1 MPTNQLTLTA
11 YNPIMYTIRQIFESF
26 RFATKALRSNLLRT
40 ILSLLGV
47 TIGIFAIISVLT
59 IVDSLEKN
67 IKDSLNFLGSSVIYV
82 EKWPFNTDPN
92 FAWWEY
98 LRRPHASYNE
108 YKFLQANL
116 KHHSG
121 IAIFAGRGNQL
132 IRRNSSSVGQVRLVG
147 GSDGYNIIFEVNLE
161 KGRYFTPEETEGGR
175 SVAIIGYEVA
185 QALFPNGE
193 EAVGKD
199 IKIKNL
205 RYKVIGV
212 TKREGQ
218 SFMGFTSSD
227 YLVLIPYNNF
237 RRLYQTGTG
246 AWNETTS
253 RIGLKGFDYDVGLVE
268 LENEARGLLRTRRGL
283 RPTDK
288 DTFVMNRPEALAN
301 AISGV
306 FDIIGM
312 AGWVIGGFSMLVGG
326 FGIANIMFVSVKE
339 RTSIIGL
346 QKSLGAKNYFIL
358 FQFLFEAIFLSLI
371 GGLAGLFFVYL
382 ITFIPMGDLVV
393 TLTTKN
399 IVLGLTV
406 SSIIGLVAGI
416 VPAAMAARLDPVVAI
431 RAA

>member
-1 MPTNQLTLTA
+1 MHTL
-11 YNPIMYTIRQIFESF
+11 RQIFESL
-26 RFATKALRSNLLRT
+26 RFAGRALKSNLLRT

-92 FAWWEY
+92 FAWWNY
-98 LRRPHASYNE
+98 LRRPQASYNE
-108 YKFLQANL
+108 YRFLQANL
-116 KHHSG
+116 KHQSA
-121 IAIFAGRGNQL
+121 ISIFAGRGNQL
-132 IRRNSSSVGQVRLVG
+132 IKRNSSSIGQVRLVG
-147 GSDGYNIIFEVNLE
+147 GSDGYNSIFEVNIE
-161 KGRYFTPEETEGGR
+161 KGRYFIPEELEGGR
-175 SVAIIGYEVA
+175 SVAIIGYEIA
-185 QALFPNGE
+185 NTLFPSNEDPIGQS
-193 EAVGKD
+193 

-205 RYKVIGV
+205 KYTVIGV
-212 TKREGQ
+212 TKKEGQ
-218 SFMGFTSSD
+218 SFMGFSSSD
-227 YLVLIPYNNF
+227 YVTIIPYNNF

-246 AWNETTS
+246 LYNETPS
-253 RIGLKGFDYDVGLVE
+253 RIGIKGFDYDVGLVE
-268 LENEARGLLRTRRGL
+268 LENDIRGLMRTKRGL
-283 RPTDK
+283 RPTDD

-306 FDIIGM
+306 FDVIGM
-312 AGWVIGGFSMLVGG
+312 AGWVIGGFSILVGG

-371 GGLAGLFFVYL
+371 GGLAGLCLVYL

-393 TLTTKN
+393 TLTIKN

-406 SSIIGLVAGI
+406 SSVIGLVSGI
-416 VPAAMAARLDPVVAI
+416 IPAAMAARMDPVTAI
-431 RAA
+431 RAT